1 MSDVVTQWIW
11 IVVTVGVILLLVH
24 PNSQAGNVIGAL
36 SNQTI
41 GNVKALQGSA
51 PY

>member
-24 PNSQAGNVIGAL
+24 PASQSKGVIEAL
-36 SNQTI
+36 SNQSVNNI
-41 GNVKALQGSA
+41 KALQGSA